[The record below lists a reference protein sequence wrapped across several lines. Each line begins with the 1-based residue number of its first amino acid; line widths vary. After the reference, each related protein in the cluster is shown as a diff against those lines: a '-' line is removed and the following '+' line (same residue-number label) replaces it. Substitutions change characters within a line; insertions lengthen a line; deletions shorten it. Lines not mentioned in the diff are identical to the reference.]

1 MEFHA
6 DWATIRAR
14 KQKRINENNARENA
28 KRLAHNYQVGDK
40 IMIKN
45 DPSRKFGSNAYIGPY
60 RVIKVNDN
68 NDNGTLRYQRGNI
81 EDTINIR
88 NASPYYE

>member
-68 NDNGTLRYQRGNI
+68 GTLRY
-81 EDTINIR
+81 
-88 NASPYYE
+88 